1 MRNFKG
7 FQNFLSKGNYGP
19 SKTNLFEVSI
29 QPPRFVLA
37 NTGSP
42 AGPLGVGA
50 RNFFIFNGAFVATYS
65 V

>member
-37 NTGSP
+37 NT
-42 AGPLGVGA
+42 ANTLGPSGQVEL
-50 RNFFIFNGAFVATYS
+50 RE
-65 V
+65 